1 MATTLARDD
10 TGLTT
15 RSSWPRPSF
24 FGRSL
29 SRRNHPKT
37 STIGNQPKCSLG
49 LTTLYIP
56 ETPAT
61 ADLVF
66 VHGLNG
72 DAQNTWSRDGD
83 SSFWPREWLPKDEAF
98 REIRIHTFGYSS
110 AIFTDGGVLDIPD
123 FARSLLAAIQDAPY
137 IPPDDAPPLVL
148 VGHSMGGLVIKKAY
162 ILGHQIPEFQSLVS
176 RIQAFFFL
184 ATPHQGA
191 DIALTLSRVLSVVNG
206 KRQPSFVNDLFPQS
220 PVVQSINDEFPRLC
234 DSQESLQLFSFFE
247 TRPMSYGVGRGLIV
261 DKHSAIMNYPR
272 ERRTHLDANHRDVA
286 RYRSP
291 DDPSYIT
298 VRNALAAVLDVRRR
312 PRSDALS
319 NQERHEA
326 IFRFLGSPEVPEE
339 DVGMQDLTRLQT
351 SGQWFLDKETFREW
365 RDSASSKTLW
375 LHGGPG
381 TGKSYL
387 AGNIVK
393 HLREQGHDCSYFFF
407 AAGTDNKGTINA
419 FLRSMAYQMAMLHPV
434 VHSMIR
440 DLARR
445 SETSIDKVDHNQL
458 WRQLYLLTGITK
470 VSSERQQYWVLD
482 ALDECNDIPDKM
494 MKFLAKAQEAWHLC
508 ILVTSRRGYEP
519 CAVVQ
524 TEVLS
529 ESILDELNTD
539 ISLLL
544 HSNTYVLPASTG
556 EGQERLADRIR
567 QKSKGSFLWATL
579 ILREL
584 RQVHTAVETELVLA
598 SYPSGMDDLY
608 HKIVDEMAQARYG
621 KDLAKAILVWTT
633 CAFRP
638 LSCEELQASIQLDI
652 KEVINDAGKAAMSR
666 CGNLILVDNR
676 GRIQLIH
683 TSARDFLLKDDL
695 QSEFSID
702 IAEGHRRLALASI
715 QCLADNAKVSR
726 RSAKLPGTSKL
737 VSYASDYLFDH
748 LAHVEVADR
757 EVVKLLAKFLAS
769 CSILNW
775 IEHIAAKSDL
785 RKVYKAGTTIMQL
798 LKRQPN
804 SNSDIGHLQNDISRL
819 GIWGSDLLHLSSRF
833 SRQLRQQ
840 PSAIHRLI
848 PPFCPLDSM
857 IRKQFCVP
865 NRGLGVH
872 GASATWNDCF
882 TVIALEKGLMPTSIT
897 VGHGSFAL
905 GFQTGKVMV
914 YDDTILQELQTLDHQ
929 EAVRLLKFCE
939 TGKQIASASDK
950 SIRIWNMATWTEVY
964 RLPLKAPPLVL
975 FFLEEDSLLLVA
987 TKQNEI
993 MLFDLSSGELNQEPV
1008 NWTAE
1013 FEEPEWRELRQR
1025 APAFAA
1031 FSPHHHL
1038 LAITYR
1044 GDDILVWDTAQDR
1057 VQGFYSTLPRSDA
1070 NLPRNI
1076 ALRTVSVTSLT
1087 FCSAPDTCL
1096 LAATYH
1102 DGSFVVYNVLTE
1114 KVQLQIEGANI
1125 FALASSPDGSTL
1137 AVRTRGSVIW
1147 LDSGNLRCLHREP
1160 VADDLIASKLL
1171 SVTADGQGI
1180 IELLS
1185 MQCRIWHRPGF
1196 AGQGAKDVGDC
1207 KDLLAIEQLNNR
1219 HFGVPGITALCC
1231 VNPPGSTPS
1240 IIIAGKRDG
1249 TVHVYEISGEPSG
1262 TELFTHGAV
1271 TNPIDDLHFDSLT
1284 GLLTCEDRYG
1294 RITCR
1299 KLTRF
1304 GRSEWAVGEI
1314 LADMPDTDLLGHH
1327 QVLGSGTH
1335 SRVLSS
1341 CRRYA
1346 SLWPFGYCKGDPHL
1360 ARIAHQSPE
1369 VHKASRWFS
1378 TPINSDCLILCN
1390 ESGVQLRSWTD
1401 LSCINMIL
1409 FPHLDPVF
1417 SSVNHIISIANTRY
1431 VVTAHIDPSQSLSIS
1446 RQYRFHIWDLTH
1458 LSLSQET
1465 FQPTLSLNALSASMQ
1480 KIIGIHNDCLI
1491 YLDLGNWVCS
1501 IAVTEP
1507 NDDPVRHF
1515 FIPND
1520 WLTTSSELVLD
1531 IAKNGEIVFVRQL
1544 ELAVIK
1550 RGLDLT
1556 ATGKPVKSSESLATL
1571 PIRSELTG

>member
-1 MATTLARDD
+1 MASTLARDD

-15 RSSWPRPSF
+15 RSSWSRPSF

-29 SRRNHPKT
+29 SRRNHPETTAKT
-37 STIGNQPKCSLG
+37 NQPKCSLG
-49 LTTLYIP
+49 LTTLYTP
-56 ETPAT
+56 ETPAA

-98 REIRIHTFGYSS
+98 REVRIHTFGYSS
-110 AIFTDGGVLDIPD
+110 AIFTDGGVLEIPD
-123 FARSLLAAIQDAPY
+123 FARSMLAAIQDAPS
-137 IPPDDAPPLVL
+137 IPPEDAPPLVL

-162 ILGHQIPEFQSLVS
+162 ILGHEIPEFQPLVN
-176 RIQAFFFL
+176 RIKAFFFL

-220 PVVQSINDEFPRLC
+220 PVVQSINDDFPRLC
-234 DSQESLQLFSFFE
+234 DSEESLQLFSFFE
-247 TRPMSYGVGRGLIV
+247 TRPMNYGVGRGLIV
-261 DKHSAIMNYPR
+261 DKHSAVMNYPR

-286 RYRSP
+286 RYTSP

-298 VRNALAAVLDVRRR
+298 VRNALAA
-312 PRSDALS
+312 
-319 NQERHEA
+319 
-326 IFRFLGSPEVPEE
+326 
-339 DVGMQDLTRLQT
+339 
-351 SGQWFLDKETFREW
+351 
-365 RDSASSKTLW
+365 
-375 LHGGPG
+375 
-381 TGKSYL
+381 
-387 AGNIVK
+387 
-393 HLREQGHDCSYFFF
+393 
-407 AAGTDNKGTINA
+407 
-419 FLRSMAYQMAMLHPV
+419 
-434 VHSMIR
+434 
-440 DLARR
+440 
-445 SETSIDKVDHNQL
+445 
-458 WRQLYLLTGITK
+458 LLT
-470 VSSERQQYWVLD
+470 
-482 ALDECNDIPDKM
+482 
-494 MKFLAKAQEAWHLC
+494 
-508 ILVTSRRGYEP
+508 
-519 CAVVQ
+519 
-524 TEVLS
+524 

-544 HSNTYVLPASTG
+544 QRNVDVLPASTG

-567 QKSKGSFLWATL
+567 RKSKGSFLWATL
-579 ILREL
+579 ILKEL
-584 RQVHTAVETELVLA
+584 RQVYTAAETELVLA
-598 SYPSGMDDLY
+598 SYPSGMDGLY

-652 KEVINDAGKAAMSR
+652 KEVINDAEKAAMSR
-666 CGNLILVDNR
+666 CGNLVFVDNR

-715 QCLADNAKVSR
+715 QCLTDNAKI
-726 RSAKLPGTSKL
+726 
-737 VSYASDYLFDH
+737 
-748 LAHVEVADR
+748 
-757 EVVKLLAKFLAS
+757 VKLLAKFLAS
-769 CSILNW
+769 PSILNW

-785 RKVYKAGTTIMQL
+785 QKVYKAGITIIQL

-804 SNSDIGHLQNDISRL
+804 SNSDIGHLQNDMSRL
-819 GIWGSDLLHLSSRF
+819 DIWGSDLLHLSFRF
-833 SRQLRQQ
+833 SSQLRQH

-848 PPFCPLDSM
+848 SPFCPLDSM

-872 GASATWNDCF
+872 GATATWNDCF

-897 VGHGSFAL
+897 VGNGVFAL
-905 GFQTGKVMV
+905 GFQTGKVVV
-914 YDDTILQELQTLDHQ
+914 YDDTIFQEVQTLEHQ
-929 EAVRLLKFCE
+929 EAVRLLKFGE

-950 SIRIWNMATWTEVY
+950 SIRIWNMTTWTEVY
-964 RLPLKAPPLVL
+964 RLPLKAPPLVV
-975 FFLEEDSLLLVA
+975 FFIEEDSLLLVA
-987 TKQNEI
+987 TTQNEI
-993 MLFDLSSGELNQEPV
+993 MLFDLSSGELHQEPV

-1013 FEEPEWRELRQR
+1013 FDEPEWQELRQR

-1044 GDDILVWDTAQDR
+1044 GDDILVWDTAEDR
-1057 VQGFYSTLPRSDA
+1057 IHGFYSTLPRSDA
-1070 NLPRNI
+1070 NLPRN
-1076 ALRTVSVTSLT
+1076 LTPRTVSVKSLT
-1087 FCSAPDTCL
+1087 LCSAPDTCL
-1096 LAATYH
+1096 LAATYD
-1102 DGSFVVYNVLTE
+1102 DGSFVVYNVLTRTI
-1114 KVQLQIEGANI
+1114 QMQIEGANI

-1171 SVTADGQGI
+1171 SVTADGQDI
-1180 IELLS
+1180 IEFFT
-1185 MQCRIWHRPGF
+1185 MQCRIWRRPDF
-1196 AGQGAKDVGDC
+1196 ACQGAKDVGDC
-1207 KDLLAIEQLNNR
+1207 KDVLAIGVEQLNNV

-1240 IIIAGKRDG
+1240 IIITGKHDG
-1249 TVHVYEISGEPSG
+1249 TVHVYEISGELSG

-1271 TNPIDDLHFDSLT
+1271 TIPIDDLHFDSLT
-1284 GLLTCEDRYG
+1284 GLLTCRDRYG

-1314 LADMPDTDLLGHH
+1314 LAAIPNTDRWGHH

-1346 SLWPFGYCKGDPHL
+1346 SLWPFGYCKGGPHL
-1360 ARIAHQSPE
+1360 ARIVHQSPE
-1369 VHKASRWFS
+1369 IPKASRWCS
-1378 TPINSDCLILCN
+1378 NTSNSDCLILSD
-1390 ESGVQLRSWTD
+1390 ESGVELRSWTD
-1401 LSCINMIL
+1401 LSCINKIL

-1417 SSVNHIISIANTRY
+1417 SSVNQIISFVNTRY
-1431 VVTAHIDPSQSLSIS
+1431 FATAHIDPSKSSFVS
-1446 RQYRFHIWDLTH
+1446 RQYRFHIWDFTH

-1465 FQPTLSLNALSASMQ
+1465 FQPTLSLNALSASVQ
-1480 KIIGIHNDCLI
+1480 KIIGIHNDRLI

-1501 IAVTEP
+1501 ITTEP
-1507 NDDPVRHF
+1507 NDEPVRHF

-1520 WLTTSSELVLD
+1520 WLTSSGGLVLD

-1550 RGLDLT
+1550 RGLDMT
-1556 ATGKPVKSSESLATL
+1556 ATGEPLKSSGSLATL